1 VLFRNWEKKKTINRI
16 AMSSTKKN
24 TKYIFVLGG
33 VMSGLGK
40 GIAAS
45 SIGYILKNAGLK
57 VTILKLDPYLNVDP
71 GTMNPYQHGEVFVL
85 DDGSETDLDLG
96 HYERFIDISMT
107 KNNNATAGQIY
118 STVLD
123 RERKGEYLGQT
134 VQVIPHV
141 TDEIIKRIKSVN
153 KPKKYDVI
161 ICEVGGTVGDI
172 ESLPFMEAIRQ
183 LSLNVGRKNH
193 LIMHVTLLPYV
204 EASGELKSKPTQHSV
219 MKLREIGLSPD
230 MILCRSQH
238 HIDKSVREKIALFCN
253 VQADHVFEGR
263 DVESIYEV
271 PLLLHQQNMGHLV
284 NERLEL
290 NKKPNLSKLKNFVH
304 NYKNPKSEIIIAMCG
319 KYTELIDSYKSVL
332 ESFVHAGVENSA
344 RVNIKW
350 VKTDKIIDDSSAQR
364 EFNNVD
370 GVLILP
376 GFGSRGSEGKILSSK
391 YARENNIPFLGI
403 CLGMQCAIIDFARHV
418 CGLLGANSTEFN
430 KRTKYPVVDLMESQK
445 AIKIKGGTMRLGA
458 YDCSIKTGTK
468 TFAAYRSKKIS
479 ERHRHRYEVN
489 NRYKKKLEKAGMV
502 ISGINDDLGVVET
515 IEISDHPWFV
525 AGQFHPELKSRVNK
539 AHPLFR
545 DFIKASKKYNKKR
558 S

>member
-1 VLFRNWEKKKTINRI
+1 
-16 AMSSTKKN
+16 MSSTKKN

-123 RERKGEYLGQT
+123 KERKGEYLGQT

-141 TDEIIKRIKSVN
+141 TDEIIDRIKSVN
-153 KPKKYDVI
+153 KPKKYDVV

-193 LIMHVTLLPYV
+193 LLMHVTLLPFV

-238 HIDKSVREKIALFCN
+238 EIDKSVREKIALFCN
-253 VQADHVFEGR
+253 VRADHVFEGR

-304 NYKNPKSEIIIAMCG
+304 NYKNPKSEVTIAMCG

-350 VKTDKIIDDSSAQR
+350 VKTDKIIDDTSAQR

-418 CGLLGANSTEFN
+418 CGLSGANSTEFN

-458 YDCSIKTGTK
+458 YNCSIKTGTK

-489 NRYKKKLEKAGMV
+489 NRYKKRLEKAGMV
-502 ISGINDDLGVVET
+502 ISGVNDDLGVVET

>member
-1 VLFRNWEKKKTINRI
+1 MGSVKP
-16 AMSSTKKN
+16 

-45 SIGYILKNAGLK
+45 SIGYILKNSGLR

-96 HYERFIDISMT
+96 HYERFIDVSMT

-123 RERKGEYLGQT
+123 KERKGEYLGQT

-141 TDEIIKRIKSVN
+141 TDEIIKRIKSIN
-153 KPKKYDVI
+153 NPKKYDVI

-183 LSLNVGRKNH
+183 LSLHVGYHNH
-193 LIMHVTLLPYV
+193 LIVHVTLLPYV
-204 EASGELKSKPTQHSV
+204 KASGELKSKPTQHSV
-219 MKLREIGLSPD
+219 MKLREIGLTPD
-230 MILCRSQH
+230 MIFCRSEYN
-238 HIDKSVREKIALFCN
+238 IDKSVREKIALFCN
-253 VQADHVFEGR
+253 VRADHVFEGR
-263 DVESIYEV
+263 DVQSIYEV
-271 PLLLHQQNMGHLV
+271 PLVMNKQNMGSLI
-284 NERLEL
+284 NERLQL
-290 NKKPNLSKLKNFVH
+290 NKQPDLSRLKKFVH
-304 NYKNPKSEIIIAMCG
+304 SFKNPETEVVIAMCG

-332 ESFVHAGVENSA
+332 ESFVHAGVENNA

-350 VKTDKIIDDSSAQR
+350 VKTEKITDDQTAKRQFKSID
-364 EFNNVD
+364 
-370 GVLILP
+370 GILILP
-376 GFGSRGSEGKILSSK
+376 GFGSRGGEGKILSSK
-391 YARENNIPFLGI
+391 YARENKIPFLGI
-403 CLGMQCAIIDFARHV
+403 CLGMQCAIIDFARHI
-418 CGLLGANSTEFN
+418 CGLKGANSTEFN
-430 KRTKYPVVDLMESQK
+430 KRTKHPVIDLMESQK

-458 YDCSIKTGTK
+458 YDCNIKTGTK

-489 NRYKKKLEKAGMV
+489 NRYRNKLEKKGLI
-502 ISGINDDLGVVET
+502 ISGFNEDLGVVET

-525 AGQFHPELKSRVNK
+525 AGQFHPELKSRVTR

-545 DFIKASKKYNKKR
+545 EFIKAATIYNQHR

>member
-1 VLFRNWEKKKTINRI
+1 
-16 AMSSTKKN
+16 MSTKSKN

-45 SIGYILKNAGLK
+45 SIGYILKNSGLK

-96 HYERFIDISMT
+96 HYERFIDVSMT
-107 KNNNATAGQIY
+107 RNNNATAGQIY
-118 STVLD
+118 STVLEK
-123 RERKGEYLGQT
+123 ERKGEYLGQT

-153 KPKKYDVI
+153 KPKKYDVV

-183 LSLNVGRKNH
+183 LSLNVGPQNH

-204 EASGELKSKPTQHSV
+204 DASGELKSKPTQHSV

-253 VQADHVFEGR
+253 VRSDHVFEGR
-263 DVESIYEV
+263 DVQSIYEV
-271 PLLLHQQNMGHLV
+271 PLLLHEQNMGHLV
-284 NERLEL
+284 NERLQL
-290 NKKPNLSKLKNFVH
+290 NKEPDLSKLKNFVH
-304 NYKNPKSEIIIAMCG
+304 NYKNPQVELTIAMCG

-332 ESFVHAGVENSA
+332 ESFVHAGVENSS

-350 VKTDKIIDDSSAQR
+350 VKTDKITNDKSANRQ
-364 EFNNVD
+364 FKDVD
-370 GVLILP
+370 GILILP

-418 CGLLGANSTEFN
+418 CGLKGANSTEFN
-430 KRTKYPVVDLMESQK
+430 KRTKHPVIDLMESQK

-458 YDCSIKTGTK
+458 YDCTIKAGTK
-468 TFAAYRSKKIS
+468 TYSAYRSKKIS

-489 NRYKKKLEKAGMV
+489 NRYKNRLEKAGMV
-502 ISGINDDLGVVET
+502 ISGVNDSLGVVET

-539 AHPLFR
+539 AHPLFKE
-545 DFIKASKKYNKKR
+545 FIKASKKYSKNR

>member
-1 VLFRNWEKKKTINRI
+1 MGSVKP
-16 AMSSTKKN
+16 

-45 SIGYILKNAGLK
+45 SIGYLLKNSGLR

-96 HYERFIDISMT
+96 HYERFIDVSMT

-123 RERKGEYLGQT
+123 KERKGEYLGQT

-141 TDEIIKRIKSVN
+141 TDEIIKRIKSIN
-153 KPKKYDVI
+153 NPKKYDVI

-183 LSLNVGRKNH
+183 LSLHVGYHNH
-193 LIMHVTLLPYV
+193 LIVHVTLLPYV
-204 EASGELKSKPTQHSV
+204 KASGELKSKPTQHSV
-219 MKLREIGLSPD
+219 MKLREIGLTPD
-230 MILCRSQH
+230 MIFCRSEYN
-238 HIDKSVREKIALFCN
+238 IDKSVREKIALFCN
-253 VQADHVFEGR
+253 VRADHVFEGR
-263 DVESIYEV
+263 DVQSIYEV
-271 PLLLHQQNMGHLV
+271 PLVMNKQNMGGLI
-284 NERLEL
+284 NERLQL
-290 NKKPNLSKLKNFVH
+290 NKQPDLSRLKKFVH
-304 NYKNPKSEIIIAMCG
+304 SFKNPETEVVIAMCG

-332 ESFVHAGVENSA
+332 ESFVHAGVENNA

-350 VKTDKIIDDSSAQR
+350 VKTEKITDDQTAKRQFKS
-364 EFNNVD
+364 VD
-370 GVLILP
+370 GILILP
-376 GFGSRGSEGKILSSK
+376 GFGSRGGEGKILSSK
-391 YARENNIPFLGI
+391 YARENKIPFLGI
-403 CLGMQCAIIDFARHV
+403 CLGMQCAIIDFARHI
-418 CGLLGANSTEFN
+418 CGLKGANSTEFN
-430 KRTKYPVVDLMESQK
+430 KRTKHPVIDLMESQK

-458 YDCSIKTGTK
+458 YDCNIKTGTK

-489 NRYKKKLEKAGMV
+489 NRYRNKLEKKGLI
-502 ISGINDDLGVVET
+502 ISGFNEDLGVVET

-525 AGQFHPELKSRVNK
+525 AGQSHPELKSRVTR

-545 DFIKASKKYNKKR
+545 EFIKAATIYNQHR

>member
-1 VLFRNWEKKKTINRI
+1 MKKTRD
-16 AMSSTKKN
+16 

-45 SIGYILKNAGLK
+45 SIGYLLKHANVR

-96 HYERFIDISMT
+96 HYERFIDVDMT

-123 RERKGEYLGQT
+123 RERKGEYLGET

-141 TDEIIKRIKSVN
+141 TDEIKNRIKALN
-153 KPKKYDVI
+153 APRKKYDVI

-183 LSLNVGRKNH
+183 LSLEVGYHNH
-193 LIMHVTLLPYV
+193 MIVHVTLLPYV
-204 EASGELKSKPTQHSV
+204 KASGELKSKPTQHSV
-219 MKLREIGLSPD
+219 MKLREIGLAPD
-230 MILCRSQH
+230 MILCRSEHSIEQ
-238 HIDKSVREKIALFCN
+238 SVRDKIALFCN
-253 VQADHVFEGR
+253 VRPDHVIEGR
-263 DVESIYEV
+263 DVPSIYEV
-271 PLLLHQQNMGHLV
+271 PLAMHQQNAGQLIKA
-284 NERLEL
+284 RLKIEKTPRL
-290 NKKPNLSKLKNFVH
+290 NDLKKFIHNF
-304 NYKNPKSEIIIAMCG
+304 KNPKQKIIIAMCG

-332 ESFVHAGVENSA
+332 EAFVHAGVENNA

-350 VKTDKIIDDSSAQR
+350 VQTEKIKNERSA
-364 EFNNVD
+364 ENAFSDVN
-370 GVLILP
+370 GILLLP
-376 GFGSRGSEGKILSSK
+376 GFGSRGGEGKIYSSK
-391 YARENNIPFLGI
+391 YAREKMVPFLGI
-403 CLGMQCAIIDFARHV
+403 CLGLQCAVIEFARNV
-418 CGLLGANSTEFN
+418 CGLENANSTEFD
-430 KRTKYPVVDLMESQK
+430 KKTKYPIIDLMESQR

-458 YDCSIKTGTK
+458 YDCELKVGTK
-468 TFAAYRSKKIS
+468 TFAAYRKKNIS

-489 NRYKKKLEKAGMV
+489 NRYRKRLEDNGL
-502 ISGINDDLGVVET
+502 IFSGINKDLGVVEA
-515 IEISDHPWFV
+515 IEIKNHPWFV
-525 AGQFHPELKSRVNK
+525 ASQFHPELKSRVNK

-545 DFIKASKKYNKKR
+545 EFIKASIKGL

>member
-1 VLFRNWEKKKTINRI
+1 
-16 AMSSTKKN
+16 MSSTKKN

-123 RERKGEYLGQT
+123 KERKGEYLGQT

-141 TDEIIKRIKSVN
+141 TDEIIDRIKSVN
-153 KPKKYDVI
+153 KPKKYDVV

-193 LIMHVTLLPYV
+193 LLMHVTLLPFV

-238 HIDKSVREKIALFCN
+238 EIDKSVREKIALFCN
-253 VQADHVFEGR
+253 VRADHVFEGR

-271 PLLLHQQNMGHLV
+271 PLLLHQQNMGHLI

-290 NKKPNLSKLKNFVH
+290 NKKPNLSKLINFVH
-304 NYKNPKSEIIIAMCG
+304 NYKNPKSEVTIAMCG

-364 EFNNVD
+364 AFNNVD

-418 CGLLGANSTEFN
+418 CGLSGANSTEFN

-458 YDCSIKTGTK
+458 YNCSIKTGTK

-489 NRYKKKLEKAGMV
+489 NRYNKRLEKAGMV
-502 ISGINDDLGVVET
+502 ISGVNDDLGVVET